1 MMLMDARKWQTFL
14 AGAEEASAVCF
25 ASADEYLLA
34 IHAADLTRHLQQQ
47 WDDSELTRIAGEDF
61 TLEEAVLAA
70 GTISFFATRRIIRID
85 RLQPSALSDKDVTEF
100 CDLIRDTENAIFVLT
115 LLCKNQKDR
124 KSKKVKQLEDAVRL
138 NGHWLDLSAPGGGDL
153 KAMAKQMAKAQGADL
168 GSDAAQELVDRTGGD
183 LYLLSNEVAKLA
195 AGAGYGEITTA
206 TVGALATRTVE
217 ADVFK
222 MIDAVTA
229 GRPAEAFSILDR
241 LLYLRSEPIAIVGAL
256 SSSFVD
262 MARVQT
268 GSRHKVGYATVFKE
282 LQYTGNDYRLKRAS
296 QNAAR
301 FSPQQLRQALELLT
315 ELDTAL
321 KSSPLDNTVLLQTA
335 LSELCGL
342 VRSGRRG

>member
-1 MMLMDARKWQTFL
+1 MLLGDERKWQGFL
-14 AGAEEASAVCF
+14 KSAEEASAVCF

-34 IHAADLTRHLQQQ
+34 THAFRLTQYLQEQ
-47 WDDSELTRIAGEDF
+47 WEDSEITRIAGEDF

-70 GTISFFATRRIIRID
+70 GTISFFATKRIIRID
-85 RLQPSALSDKDVTEF
+85 RLQPASLSDKDMTEF
-100 CDLIRDTENAIFVLT
+100 CELLHDTENAVFIIT
-115 LLCKNQKDR
+115 LWCKNQKDR
-124 KSKKVKQLEDAVRL
+124 KAKKVKQLEDAVRL
-138 NGHWLDLSAPGGGDL
+138 TGCWQDLTAPGGGDL
-153 KAMAKQMAKAQGADL
+153 KAMAKQMAKTLGAAMD
-168 GSDAAQELVDRTGGD
+168 DAAAQELADRTGGD

-195 AGAGYGEITTA
+195 AGAEYGTITQK
-206 TVGALATRTVE
+206 TVSALATRTVE

-229 GRPAEAFSILDR
+229 GRPADAFAILDR

-256 SSSFVD
+256 ASSFVD

-268 GSRHKVGYATVFKE
+268 GGHHKVGYAGVFKD

-301 FSPQQLRQALELLT
+301 FSPQQLRAALELLV

-321 KSSPLDNTVLLQTA
+321 KSSPLDNSVLLQTA

-342 VRSGRRG
+342 ARSGRR